1 MRLRDRVRGAHVRG
15 FAIEIAVIV
24 IGVLIA
30 LGAGQVV
37 EAWNW
42 QRKVAAGEQQLLQEA
57 RRNIQYAAEQVAIDL
72 CLDAQLRALRDRV
85 LASGSTLQPAPAYD
99 GATGDFVFKT
109 TSRPYGDAIWQALN
123 NDGTSVHMQDSRR
136 EIISSIYGAIDI
148 LQELRAETDLMGGR
162 LVTLSHPLPLD
173 PGTRATLVAELEEQ
187 RARTGLQSLVARQLL
202 ARYREYGA
210 PLPATAEALAESANG
225 GTVAFCREHGLPV
238 QDWMDAVR
246 RQPSALE

>member
-1 MRLRDRVRGAHVRG
+1 MPSRERVRGAHARG
-15 FAIEIAVIV
+15 FVIEIVVIV

-57 RRNIQYAAEQVAIDL
+57 RFNIQYAAEQVALDR

-99 GATGDFVFKT
+99 GATGDFVFRT
-109 TSRPYGDAIWQALN
+109 PSRPYGDAIWQALN
-123 NDGTSVHMQDSRR
+123 NDGTTVHMQDSRR
-136 EIISSIYGAIDI
+136 QLMSAIYSAIDI
-148 LQELRAETDLMGGR
+148 LQELRAPTDLMSGR
-162 LVTLSHPLPLD
+162 LMTLSHPLPLD
-173 PGTRATLVAELEEQ
+173 PGTRATLVAGLEEQ
-187 RARTGLQSLVARQLL
+187 RARTGLQSLVALQLL
-202 ARYREYGA
+202 ATYRDYGA
-210 PLPATAEALAESANG
+210 PLPDTAEALADSADG